1 MFWTCPQ
8 LATFWS
14 GVFDILNKAL
24 ITNIDHEPLLALFG
38 VSLRPGLTA
47 QDIKTIKVVAFT
59 TILVRQAILL
69 EWKHTSP
76 PTHDRWISDI
86 YCTVSDVKRCSLS
99 GSLKLFYKTWDPFLD
114 HIKCLPYWPV
124 TGNM

>member
-24 ITNIDHEPLLALFG
+24 STNIDPEPLLALFG

-47 QDIKTIKVVAFT
+47 QDIKVVAFT
-59 TILVRQAILL
+59 TILVRLAILL
-69 EWKHTSP
+69 KQKHTSP

-86 YCTVSDVKRCSLS
+86 YCTVSDVKRCIYTHIHIFL
-99 GSLKLFYKTWDPFLD
+99 LKY
-114 HIKCLPYWPV
+114 
-124 TGNM
+124 